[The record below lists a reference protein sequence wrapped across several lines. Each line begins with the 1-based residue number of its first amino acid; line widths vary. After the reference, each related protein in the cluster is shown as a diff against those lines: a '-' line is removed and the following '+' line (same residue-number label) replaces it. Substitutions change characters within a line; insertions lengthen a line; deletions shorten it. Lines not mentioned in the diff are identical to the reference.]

1 MRMPSWTLAAL
12 RRQGREATERNA
24 ATYALAVDT
33 ATVAGIAARMEGR
46 ANLCGEVGAIRVEA
60 GEDVGSAALNILST

>member
-1 MRMPSWTLAAL
+1 MPSWTLAAL

-33 ATVAGIAARMEGR
+33 GGGHRARMEGR
-46 ANLCGEVGAIRVEA
+46 ANLCGEVGAITVEA
-60 GEDVGSAALNILST
+60 GEDVGAGSAALNILST